1 MMDKV
6 LIRKK
11 IENLWFY
18 HKWKMVGALF
28 VLAALFVGIK
38 SCVEKPAPDLFV
50 LFAHDKSVNAL
61 QTRELDEWFE
71 KQLKAVDEDAWEVT
85 VISTANT
92 DQWTGYNS
100 AAMLTQINNGEG
112 ILYLLTD
119 DTYQLLHDNGILQ
132 DLAPYVGESRY
143 LDGDRYH
150 LSASGALDTGGFL
163 QDDDQYYLCLRKM
176 EGTTFEGVEKYEDQY
191 ELAKKLLKN
200 LKNIEKK

>member
-1 MMDKV
+1 MDKV
-6 LIRKK
+6 VFFKK

-18 HKWKMVGALF
+18 HKWKFIAGVF
-28 VLAALFVGIK
+28 VLAILFVGMR
-38 SCVEKPAPDLFV
+38 SCLQKPNPDLYV

-71 KQLKAVDEDAWEVT
+71 TQLKKVDETADEVT

-132 DLAPYVGESRY
+132 DLTPYIGESDY

-150 LSASGALDTGGFL
+150 ISASEIMDTPGFR
-163 QDDDQYYLCLRKM
+163 QDENQYYLCLRKM
-176 EGTTFEGVEKYEDQY
+176 EGTAFEGVEKYEAQFS
-191 ELAKKLLKN
+191 LAKKLLKN
-200 LKNIEKK
+200 LKNMEKP